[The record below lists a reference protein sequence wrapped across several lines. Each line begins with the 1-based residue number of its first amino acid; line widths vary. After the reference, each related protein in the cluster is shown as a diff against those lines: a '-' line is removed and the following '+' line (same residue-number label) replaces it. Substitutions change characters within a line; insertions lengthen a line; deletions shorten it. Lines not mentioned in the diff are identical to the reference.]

1 MSITQRFGAGCSIT
15 VLSWNSD
22 CEGISS
28 RQTSPGEWTK
38 PTFA

>member
-15 VLSWNSD
+15 GLSWSSD

-28 RQTSPGEWTK
+28 RQIGLGEWTK